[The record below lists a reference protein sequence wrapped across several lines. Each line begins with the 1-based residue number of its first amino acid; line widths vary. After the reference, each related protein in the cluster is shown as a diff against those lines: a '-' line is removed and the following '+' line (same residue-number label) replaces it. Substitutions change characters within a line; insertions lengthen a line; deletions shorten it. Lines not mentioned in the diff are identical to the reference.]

1 MNKTTRFQISKMVK
15 QMDEIEPMWE
25 KLDGVEQR
33 RILFAMILTILGALI
48 DE

>member
-25 KLDGVEQR
+25 KLDSVEQR
-33 RILFAMILTILGALI
+33 RILFVMVLTILDALI